1 MTKCFVK
8 EREFK
13 FWLVMCAA
21 LTTRSIINF
30 KGLGRPVSRKL
41 HPVVVED
48 LLDASVLENW
58 LQVCTQCSEMF
69 CDKVNFPS
77 LVISRRVLCLQGP
90 MNKESEGEAGTGVE
104 KRGVQETFME
114 KVTFE

>member
-8 EREFK
+8 ERGFK
-13 FWLVMCAA
+13 LWLVIGAA
-21 LTTRSIINF
+21 LTTRSIISF
-30 KGLGRPVSRKL
+30 KGLGRLVSRKL

-48 LLDASVLENW
+48 LLVASVLENW
-58 LQVCTQCSEMF
+58 LQVCAQSSGMF

-90 MNKESEGEAGTGVE
+90 MSKESGETGTGVE
-104 KRGVQETFME
+104 KRGIQEPFME
-114 KVTFE
+114 EGTFE